1 MGVNEIPFLGCM
13 GNRDLARS
21 DRMLSRSYG
30 VAFLIMAMLLAM
42 NGPATRFQGPTTCS
56 PPVAGLAQR

>member
-30 VAFLIMAMLLAM
+30 GAFLIMAMLLAM
-42 NGPATRFQGPTTCS
+42 NGPATRFQGPTTC
-56 PPVAGLAQR
+56 AHL